1 MGLFKGKSTENPM
14 DLYGPRLVFPCN
26 LHFMQKLMELS
37 NILTM
42 VFLGTPMVPLFQLQS
57 QGTEPTLVVLHH
69 TSDGSYGKSV
79 ASQKIWVKNPR
90 TRGCMVLIISYN

>member
-26 LHFMQKLMELS
+26 LHFMQKLMGLS

-42 VFLGTPMVPLFQLQS
+42 VFFRD
-57 QGTEPTLVVLHH
+57 
-69 TSDGSYGKSV
+69 SDGTSIPVSESRNRTNLGRASSYLGRKLRKIRSFTKNLGEKS
-79 ASQKIWVKNPR
+79 KN
-90 TRGCMVLIISYN
+90 